1 MSYGIQVFS
10 ASSALIWDS
19 STAGSGVVV
28 DVFSVAAF
36 ATEVRDYPA
45 FAGRAA
51 GAVVLSHLG
60 STVPTMDYFLGH
72 PRVTVPT
79 DSEGRMVLVA
89 VF

>member
-1 MSYGIQVFS
+1 MTYGIQVFS
-10 ASSALIWDS
+10 ATGATLWDS

-36 ATEVRDYPA
+36 ATDSKTYPD
-45 FAGRAA
+45 FAGRTA

-60 STVPTMDYFLGH
+60 STVPTVDYSLGH
-72 PRVTVPT
+72 PRITVPS
-79 DSEGRMVLVA
+79 DSEARTVLVA